1 MTDKQASEQRR
12 APRAS
17 WLVPVLVVI
26 LLSYVVPYTVLRDV
40 DAWYGSMLF
49 WGSATAVVVVVN
61 AVVSS
66 AWRD

>member
-1 MTDKQASEQRR
+1 MSEKQASEQQR

-17 WLVPVLVVI
+17 WLVPVLVVV
-26 LLSYVVPYTVLRDV
+26 LLSYLVPYTVLRDV

-49 WGSATAVVVVVN
+49 WLLGTVVVIAVN
-61 AVVSS
+61 TVVSS

>member
-1 MTDKQASEQRR
+1 MRDEQASAHRR

-17 WLVPVLVVI
+17 WLVPVPVAV
-26 LLSYVVPYTVLRDV
+26 LLSYLVPYTVLRDV

-49 WGSATAVVVVVN
+49 WGCATAVVVVVN

>member
-1 MTDKQASEQRR
+1 MSERQTSEQQR
-12 APRAS
+12 APRAL

-26 LLSYVVPYTVLRDV
+26 LLSYLVPYTVLRGV

-49 WGSATAVVVVVN
+49 WLLGTVVVIAVN

>member
-1 MTDKQASEQRR
+1 MHYRR
-12 APRAS
+12 APRAL
-17 WLVPVLVVI
+17 WLVPVLIVI
-26 LLSYVVPYTVLRDV
+26 LLSYVVPFVVLRGV

-49 WGSATAVVVVVN
+49 WVLGTAVVIAVN

>member
-1 MTDKQASEQRR
+1 VHYRR
-12 APRAS
+12 APRAL
-17 WLVPVLVVI
+17 WLAPVLIVI
-26 LLSYVVPYTVLRDV
+26 LLSYVVPFAVLRGV

-49 WGSATAVVVVVN
+49 WMLGTAVVIAVN